1 MIVVQY
7 PELGI
12 LQMDSNRDRSLKV
25 MMVGPGSGIIGGIS
39 TLVDTILPHVN
50 SRVQLYYFPTVSNRP
65 SKKSGKFS
73 FKNLSIA
80 IEQLSRFSRS
90 IKKFRPHLLHIH
102 TSQGIAWLKD
112 TAYIWIGK
120 MMKSKVVIHIHAADY
135 AELYTNHSKLVQ
147 AYTRYMLNKS
157 DAVIAVSDKW
167 KAKLSSIV
175 DEAKIHTFMNCIQI
189 PDETTT
195 HPAKR
200 EFTYGLFLGSIGPR
214 KGAFDLIDA
223 VGSIGQNGNGIHI
236 WLAGYEERQGD
247 LDIAH
252 QKLAEHAFKD
262 RCELVGVV
270 TGEKKRDYL
279 ERMDFFVLPSYN
291 EGLPMAILEGMA
303 QGRAI
308 ISTPV
313 GGIPEVVIDGYN
325 GYLVEPGDVQS
336 LADRISTLAD
346 HPDLCDR
353 MGMHSLEIVKQK
365 LSIQSYINR
374 LIGVYEELTID
385 YT

>member
-1 MIVVQY
+1 
-7 PELGI
+7 
-12 LQMDSNRDRSLKV
+12 MDSHQIRSIKV
-25 MMVGPGSGIIGGIS
+25 MMVGPGSGIIGGIN

-73 FKNLSIA
+73 LKNLLIA
-80 IEQLSRFSRS
+80 IEQFSRFSRS
-90 IKKFRPHLLHIH
+90 IRKFHPHLLHIH

-112 TAYIWIGK
+112 TAYIWAGK

-135 AELYTNHSKLVQ
+135 SELYSNHPALVR
-147 AYTRYMLNKS
+147 AYTRYMLNKA

-167 KAKLSSIV
+167 KARLSSIV
-175 DEAKIHTFMNCIQI
+175 TEAKIHTFMNCIQI
-189 PDETTT
+189 PDETMA
-195 HPAKR
+195 HPSDRKLS
-200 EFTYGLFLGSIGPR
+200 YGLFLGSIGPR

-223 VGSIGQNGNGIHI
+223 VGRINQNGNGVHI

-247 LDIAH
+247 LEIAR
-252 QKLAEHAFKD
+252 QKLAGHTFQD

-270 TGEKKRDYL
+270 TGPKKRDFL
-279 ERMDFFVLPSYN
+279 QRMDFFVLPSYN

-325 GYLVEPGDVQS
+325 GFLVEPGDVQT
-336 LADRISTLAD
+336 LADRISTLAN
-346 HPDLCDR
+346 HPDLCDQ
-353 MGMHSLEIVKQK
+353 MGMNSLEIVKQK
-365 LSIQSYINR
+365 LCVQTYVNR
-374 LIGVYEELTID
+374 LIGVYEGLTID
-385 YT
+385 CT